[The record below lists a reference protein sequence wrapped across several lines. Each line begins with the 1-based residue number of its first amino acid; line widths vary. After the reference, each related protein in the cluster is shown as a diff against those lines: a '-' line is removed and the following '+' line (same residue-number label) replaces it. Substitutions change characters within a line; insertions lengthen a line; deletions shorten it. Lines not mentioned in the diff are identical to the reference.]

1 MSETTL
7 IPGSP
12 DLAGSRG
19 GTAPRGA
26 SGPGLKS
33 NHLSFI
39 EVVAQSIGVIAP
51 SGTPGLVIPVVFAT
65 AGNGT
70 WLAYGFATLA
80 LLIVSLQINVFASRI
95 ASPGSLYV
103 YAGHGLGPLAGVIS
117 GWALLIGYVFT
128 AAAVIDGT
136 VSTSLAALQSFGVQ
150 GGGIAVLA
158 ATAIIATTLAWALGW
173 RDIRLSTRTTLA
185 FEFTTLA
192 LILGTVFAWFIHHH
206 GVADPAQNRLEG
218 VNPDQIRLG
227 LVLAFFSFVGFES
240 ATVLGT
246 ESQQP
251 RRYIPRAVIASV
263 AGVGIVFII
272 SAYGLVAAF
281 HGAATTLDKS
291 DAPLTV
297 VAQSFGF
304 GGIGVLISLGVAL
317 SFFACILGSINAAA
331 RVLFALSHNGL
342 FHGAARSTHQT
353 HASPHIAL
361 TVVTGAA
368 LVLSL
373 GLIFGNWAIL
383 DAYGILGSIA
393 TYGFLVAYG
402 LVTVGAPVFLYRR
415 GELRVTNVVSSL
427 VALALLAIALAGTV
441 YPVPAWPYN
450 ILPYV
455 FLGLLAVGV
464 VYFLALRSLAP
475 ARLAAI
481 EADVLGDI

>member
-1 MSETTL
+1 MTDHAASIPAPPRSAATT
-7 IPGSP
+7 
-12 DLAGSRG
+12 
-19 GTAPRGA
+19 A

-70 WLAYGFATLA
+70 WLAYGFATIA

-136 VSTSLAALQSFGVQ
+136 VSTALAVAQAAGFHTDALSVLVAVSVVA
-150 GGGIAVLA
+150 AVLA
-158 ATAIIATTLAWALGW
+158 WGLGW
-173 RDIRLSTRTTLA
+173 RDIRLSSRTTLV

-192 LILGTVFAWFIHHH
+192 LILGTVIAWFFHHH
-206 GVADPAQNRLEG
+206 GVSDPAQNRLEG

-240 ATVLGT
+240 ATVLGV
-246 ESQQP
+246 ESKQP
-251 RRYIPRAVIASV
+251 RVYIPRAVIASV

-272 SAYGLVAAF
+272 SAYGLTAAF

-291 DAPLTV
+291 DAPLTI

-304 GGIGVLISLGVAL
+304 GQIGFLISLGVAL

-342 FHGAARSTHQT
+342 FHGAARSTHEK

-361 TVVTGAA
+361 TVVTVVA
-368 LVLSL
+368 LALSL
-373 GLIFGNWAIL
+373 ALTLSHWAIL

-393 TYGFLVAYG
+393 TYGFLLTYG
-402 LVTVGAPVFLYRR
+402 LISIGAPVFLYRR
-415 GELRVTNVVSSL
+415 GELKPVNVVSSL
-427 VALALLAIALAGTV
+427 AALALLLVALVGTV
-441 YPVPAWPYN
+441 YPVPAWPFN

-455 FLGLLAVGV
+455 FLALLGLGV
-464 VYFLALRSLAP
+464 LYFLALRTWAP
-475 ARLAAI
+475 AKLAAI
-481 EADVLGDI
+481 EAEVLGEK